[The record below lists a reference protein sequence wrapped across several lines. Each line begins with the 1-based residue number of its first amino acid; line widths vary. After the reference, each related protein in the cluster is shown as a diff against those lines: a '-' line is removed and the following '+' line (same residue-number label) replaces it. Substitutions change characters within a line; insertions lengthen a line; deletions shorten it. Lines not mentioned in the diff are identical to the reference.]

1 MKAVSDILVTAIMS
15 DSSSHTMTRTLVNK
29 GKSNPTYLQKEQ
41 STHILIKT
49 HNVTVWICAKRTQPP
64 HIHLSY
70 LVRLFIHPVYK
81 DQNLVVHNSVGRL
94 Q

>member
-1 MKAVSDILVTAIMS
+1 MKAVSDVLVTAIMS
-15 DSSSHTMTRTLVNK
+15 DCSCHTMTRRLVNK

-41 STHILIKT
+41 PTHILIKT
-49 HNVTVWICAKRTQPP
+49 HNVTVWICANRTQP

-70 LVRLFIHPVYK
+70 LVTLFKHPVYK
-81 DQNLVVHNSVGRL
+81 DQNLVHDSVGRL